1 VSALINDEQVLDRQ
15 TSSNTDNQ
23 YSTIEDIVQELEIDQ
38 IDDLLE
44 PLTIEELI
52 KTLVSCSKKK
62 SPGPDNDTE
71 ERRGFRDTAKNP
83 NCK

>member
-1 VSALINDEQVLDRQ
+1 
-15 TSSNTDNQ
+15 
-23 YSTIEDIVQELEIDQ
+23 VQELEIDQ
-38 IDDLLE
+38 FDDLLE

-71 ERRGFRDTAKNP
+71 ERRGFGDTAKNP